1 MIILWLICFI
11 PYYYFYIS
19 IVMEKHIQNRRKN
32 KLSCY
37 RFLFLLKIILLYQIF
52 IERKQENNNLINIYT
67 QIYRPKKNQKKMELW
82 YNTSKEKTW
91 CIGTLPLEQKYCRM
105 IEKNRTEGRKIIP
118 SKVLTLIL
126 GKKQPKKG
134 NKNYPVKGLYRIY
147 KKLLVLSRY

>member
-67 QIYRPKKNQKKMELW
+67 QIYRPKKNQKKMEIW

-105 IEKNRTEGRKIIP
+105 MEKKPNRRKKNNTQQSIDSHTWKKTTEEREQKLP
-118 SKVLTLIL
+118 SKRAIS
-126 GKKQPKKG
+126 
-134 NKNYPVKGLYRIY
+134 YI
-147 KKLLVLSRY
+147 